1 MFVLACFKFSLLI
14 CQWLIG
20 VATLRL
26 YLALAEKD
34 FFFNLLFI
42 YLFSLFLLLF
52 IALIALFGTIYE
64 FHFIISTSFYF
75 YL

>member
-1 MFVLACFKFSLLI
+1 MFLLACFKFSQLI

-20 VATLRL
+20 VVTLRL

-34 FFFNLLFI
+34 FIYLLFI

-52 IALIALFGTIYE
+52 IDPITLFGTTYE
-64 FHFIISTSFYF
+64 FHFIISISFYF